1 MSLLTDRGSG
11 NGTRATSARRVS
23 VEPPARGRRRRT
35 PELVVGILLVVGWIL
50 GTVLLVTSGRDR
62 IPVLALATDVAR
74 GQVITDADLSTV
86 YVGSDASITHLA
98 EGEADRVV
106 GRAALTDLAAGT
118 VVTREQFARPV
129 EVLEPGAATV
139 GLSLE
144 AGQLPSLRLAPGD
157 RVSVVTG
164 GNVTGEAEAG
174 EVVEAGDV
182 VSVEEI
188 SDGAQD
194 PTQRRWWVAIRA
206 SDDEAQRLAE
216 VVAAEARV
224 QLVLVGA

>member
-1 MSLLTDRGSG
+1 MSLLTGRGSG
-11 NGTRATSARRVS
+11 NGSGATSAPRLS
-23 VEPPARGRRRRT
+23 VEPPATGRRRRT

-74 GQVITDADLSTV
+74 GQVITGTDLSTV
-86 YVGSDASITHLA
+86 YVGSDASIAHLG
-98 EGEADRVV
+98 EGEAGQVV
-106 GRAALTDLAAGT
+106 GRAALADLAAGT

-164 GNVTGEAEAG
+164 GSVTGEAEAG
-174 EVVEAGDV
+174 QVVEAGDV
-182 VSVEEI
+182 VSVEVI
-188 SDGAQD
+188 SEPQD
-194 PTQRRWWVAIRA
+194 STQRRWWVAIRA
-206 SDDEAQRLAE
+206 SDDEARRLAE